1 MRRINKIQFI
11 TKLIMHEVDKACPQ
25 INYVDKVN
33 PKNIYKGVLTG
44 IERAFSSSMDFP
56 PKSLLDREKSA
67 AAEITFHLQRK
78 NFHQIQLEVE
88 DLIDLTNN
96 LEPNQYEYEDD
107 DLPF

>member
-1 MRRINKIQFI
+1 
-11 TKLIMHEVDKACPQ
+11 MHEVDKACPQ

-78 NFHQIQLEVE
+78 KTLDFALSSIGYRRKLY
-88 DLIDLTNN
+88 I
-96 LEPNQYEYEDD
+96 Y
-107 DLPF
+107 